1 MSLPL
6 TSVATAVVLMLM
18 GKILEYLILLL
29 SLSLSEV
36 LPRCS
41 GCFVVDIL

>member
-1 MSLPL
+1 MSLPI
-6 TSVATAVVLMLM
+6 TSVVTPLLLILD

-36 LPRCS
+36 VT
-41 GCFVVDIL
+41 GHVVVDIL